1 MQKKIRPDPLIP
13 DHEVLRKIG
22 GGAYGEVWLARGV
35 TGAMRAVK
43 IVYREDFSD
52 ERTFEREFEGILRFE
67 PISRDHRGFVNILHV
82 GRSDDHSE
90 FYYYVM
96 ELGDDAHSDDEIN
109 PVEYEPRTLRTDMMR
124 ANGKPLSTN
133 FCIETGK
140 RLADA
145 LAALHERG
153 LTHRDVKPS
162 NVIFVDGKAK
172 LADIGLVAAKDQ
184 RTFVGTEGFVPPEG
198 PGSEQADIYSLGKV
212 LYEMATGMDRLQ
224 FPELPDETPV
234 DDYRKKWIRLNRMI
248 CDICDPRMAKRKIQ
262 TGRDLAHA
270 LSHLQRGKNAPKK
283 VPGYAKVAL
292 GVLFVMG
299 LFASQIWLEKTW
311 GTHVIEGQLEPLPE
325 RYVMVKVLTTP
336 AGAEVFNNEGKRLGY
351 TPATLTGVEVDSELE
366 LQIKAP
372 NRRDLIIDQ
381 KVVDEGNQVMI
392 IDRVMN
398 LFSPPKFEEIWTD
411 ALGND
416 YKPYLDL
423 HKAVDHVSEADWELY
438 LKETNQKQ
446 KLKAIPFDYSGRKV
460 VAVPEAWT
468 VGYAKW
474 LEEKCID
481 QGYFDEYSDEN
492 PERNRQIIPHYDL
505 SFDATRLPAEA
516 KKGGKLLRPFY
527 CWVRPIPYG
536 SLTID
541 SNPSGA
547 SLYLNKVLVG
557 VTPFNG
563 PNIAPGDI
571 EITLAMG
578 GKKTRVDNVYLPDR
592 GEFSKVYD
600 LVPDE
605 SFEPGKAWTN
615 SIKME
620 LVSMPDD
627 ELSVSKWE
635 TRTMDYRRFLK
646 ATGKK
651 VGDEVLSEDPLV
663 PVVGLTR
670 AECEAFCEWLT
681 KSERDNPNADLNR
694 ITKDYR
700 YRLPTDSEWS
710 RMAGLIE
717 IGETPAE
724 RESDVVNAGQFPW
737 GQTFPPD
744 LMVGNYAD
752 LSAIVFIDSD
762 RIITDYD
769 DGYKKLAPVGQFA
782 SNSLGLHDIGG
793 NVHEWVSDSY
803 GNARRGILRGGG
815 WDTFSEEHLET
826 RFRFPIDVEHRS
838 DSFGFRVVLARDVEQ
853 EITEENEENE
863 ENGGDPN

>member
-67 PISRDHRGFVNILHV
+67 PISRDHRGFVDILHV
-82 GRSDDHSE
+82 GRSDDQSE

-140 RLADA
+140 RLAEA
-145 LAALHERG
+145 LAELHERG

-224 FPELPDETPV
+224 FPELPDETPA

-248 CDICDPRMAKRKIQ
+248 CDICEPRIAKRKIQ
-262 TGRDLAHA
+262 TGRDLAHT

-283 VPGYAKVAL
+283 VPGYARVAL
-292 GVLFVMG
+292 GILSLMG
-299 LFASQIWLEKTW
+299 LFMSQIWLEKTW

-325 RYVMVKVLTTP
+325 RYVMVKVLTNP
-336 AGAEVFNNEGKRLGY
+336 AGAEVFDKNGESLGY
-351 TPATLTGVEVDSELE
+351 TPHSLSGIEVGSVLE
-366 LQIKAP
+366 LQIKSAD
-372 NRRDLIIDQ
+372 RRDLMIERT
-381 KVVDEGNQVMI
+381 VVDQGRQVMI
-392 IDRVMN
+392 IDEVMN
-398 LFSPPKFEEIWTD
+398 LFSPPTDGEFWTD
-411 ALGND
+411 VLGNE
-416 YKPYLDL
+416 YKFYLDL
-423 HKAVDHVSEADWELY
+423 HQAVEHVSLENWDLY
-438 LKETNQKQ
+438 LKETNQK
-446 KLKAIPFDYSGRKV
+446 LAAIPVKYGDKKV
-460 VAVPEAWT
+460 VAIPEEWT
-468 VGYAKW
+468 TGYAKW
-474 LEEKCID
+474 LEAKCID
-481 QGYFDEYSDEN
+481 QGYFDEYSDER

-505 SFDATRLPAEA
+505 SFDATMLPAKA

-536 SLTID
+536 SLMID
-541 SNPSGA
+541 SIPSGA
-547 SLYLNKVLVG
+547 SLYLNGVSVG
-557 VTPFNG
+557 STPFDG

-571 EITLAMG
+571 KITLALG
-578 GKKTRVDNVYLPDR
+578 GMKTFVDNVYLPDR
-592 GEFSKVYD
+592 GEFTKVYTLKAD
-600 LVPDE
+600 KSLVPG
-605 SFEPGKAWTN
+605 EPWTN
-615 SIKME
+615 SIEMK
-620 LVSMPDD
+620 LMPLSPV
-627 ELSVSKWE
+627 LSVSKWE
-635 TRTMDYRRFLK
+635 TRSGDYGRYLK
-646 ATGKK
+646 AIGKK
-651 VGDEVLSEDPLV
+651 DGKEILNEDPLV

-670 AECEAFCEWLT
+670 RECEEFCNWLT
-681 KSERDNPNADLNR
+681 KKERDNPNADLNR

-710 RMAGLIE
+710 KMAGLIE
-717 IGETPAE
+717 VGETPAE
-724 RESDVVNAGQFPW
+724 RETELVNAGQFPW
-737 GQTFPPD
+737 GQNFPPD
-744 LMVGNYAD
+744 EQVGNYAD
-752 LSAIVFIDSD
+752 LSAIEFIEND
-762 RIITDYD
+762 RIISDYE
-769 DGYKKLAPVGQFA
+769 DGYMNLAPVGKFKP
-782 SNSLGLHDIGG
+782 NILGLYDIGG

-803 GNARRGILRGGG
+803 VDEGRGILRGGG

-826 RFRFPIDVEHRS
+826 RCRFAIDAEYRS
-838 DSFGFRVVLARDVEQ
+838 KSFGFRVVLAKDVEQ
-853 EITEENEENE
+853 EENE
-863 ENGGDPN
+863 ENGEDPN